1 MKILTLPSL
10 ENERNTLPSWVVNP
24 QCGSGVRGTV
34 RVGWDRFVVEITGL
48 AIRRNILTKQRIASL
63 NWGNSTQDLNL
74 SYRLLVSIC

>member
-63 NWGNSTQDLNL
+63 NWGNGTQDLNL